1 MKIALHVLASP
12 NHQAN
17 HSAFKFSQAAIAQ
30 GHKISR
36 VFFSGEA
43 AYTGNFLITP
53 PQDESNI
60 FSQWSALSETHGVEL
75 ILCVAAALKRGV
87 LDETEAK
94 RYEYAQFN
102 CKSPFIISGLGQ
114 LIEAAIKNDRLVTF
128 GA

>member
-30 GHKISR
+30 GHQISR

-43 AYTGNFLITP
+43 AYTGNYLNTP
-53 PQDESNI
+53 PQDETNI
-60 FSQWSALSETHGVEL
+60 YEQWCELSDSHGVEL
-75 ILCVAAALKRGV
+75 ILCVAAALKRGI

-94 RYEYAQFN
+94 RYNKEQFN
-102 CKSPFIISGLGQ
+102 CTAPFIISGLGQ
-114 LIEAAIKNDRLVTF
+114 LVEAAIENDRLVTF